1 MIRTFQIYSHSD
13 FQIYNS
19 IINSSHQAIH
29 YISSNYL
36 FYNWNFVSFDH
47 FYPFAHPL
55 PLPFLPRHPL
65 LLYSRRK
72 ALRNQAIGSS
82 QRDRPNWRPHWHVIE
97 FCLFFW
103 FVCFYFIEE
112 RRLICF
118 FNYDGGFQA
127 MPLMSNHCDHGRNF
141 AIRKVNKI
149 CRIIPIKECWLIS
162 VSIAVT
168 SCKF

>member
-1 MIRTFQIYSHSD
+1 MYILGNDHRNKPSVNISHHIATIFFHVIRTFQIYSHSD

-72 ALRNQAIGSS
+72 ALRKDQLTLEVLRHQAAVLHSLNS
-82 QRDRPNWRPHWHVIE
+82 
-97 FCLFFW
+97 CSLW
-103 FVCFYFIEE
+103 FLLYFM
-112 RRLICF
+112 
-118 FNYDGGFQA
+118 D
-127 MPLMSNHCDHGRNF
+127 
-141 AIRKVNKI
+141 AINKVV
-149 CRIIPIKECWLIS
+149 LGL
-162 VSIAVT
+162 
-168 SCKF
+168 

>member
-1 MIRTFQIYSHSD
+1 MVNLPTICLETEQ
-13 FQIYNS
+13 QE
-19 IINSSHQAIH
+19 SSYRKLTEGQTQLEATLAC
-29 YISSNYL
+29 YRVL
-36 FYNWNFVSFDH
+36 FV
-47 FYPFAHPL
+47 
-55 PLPFLPRHPL
+55 
-65 LLYSRRK
+65 
-72 ALRNQAIGSS
+72 
-82 QRDRPNWRPHWHVIE
+82 
-97 FCLFFW
+97 FW

-168 SCKF
+168 SCKFWNLNSVLKLLPLKRKWD